1 MSHSPHPHTQGNPYH
16 LPPAARSTDPR
27 FFSNSP
33 QAGQAYAGSSASFS
47 NGGAQM
53 SPDESEQD
61 YAQLWST
68 SAAGGGAA
76 GGQPAS
82 NAGRAN
88 GKGKAASIKVKN
100 DLDEDDFGASENDT
114 ADGQPSGGGAGGE
127 GGEPEGGEVKK
138 KSTRGSRACQ
148 VCRKLKMR
156 CVGAEDPPCKRCR
169 TQGHEVSP
177 LLSLFQSAGNA
188 PQAGLFGC
196 WHASAISLDTVAV
209 R

>member
-1 MSHSPHPHTQGNPYH
+1 
-16 LPPAARSTDPR
+16 
-27 FFSNSP
+27 
-33 QAGQAYAGSSASFS
+33 
-47 NGGAQM
+47 M

-61 YAQLWST
+61 YAQHWST
-68 SAAGGGAA
+68 SAAGG
-76 GGQPAS
+76 QPATT
-82 NAGRAN
+82 AGRAN
-88 GKGKAASIKVKN
+88 GKGKAAAIKVKN

-127 GGEPEGGEVKK
+127 GGEPDGGEVKK

-169 TQGHEVSP
+169 TQGHEVSYRL
-177 LLSLFQSAGNA
+177 LLSPDRPAMR

-196 WHASAISLDTVAV
+196 WHASAILLGAVAV
-209 R
+209 G

>member
-1 MSHSPHPHTQGNPYH
+1 MSNSPHPHTQGNPYH
-16 LPPAARSTDPR
+16 LPPAPRSTDPR

-33 QAGQAYAGSSASFS
+33 QPGQAYAGSSASFS
-47 NGGAQM
+47 NGGPQL

-61 YAQLWST
+61 FAQHWST
-68 SAAGGGAA
+68 TAAGGA
-76 GGQPAS
+76 PAS
-82 NAGRAN
+82 TAGRAN
-88 GKGKAASIKVKN
+88 GKGKAAAIKVKN

-114 ADGQPSGGGAGGE
+114 ADGAPPGGGTGGE

-169 TQGHEVSP
+169 TQGHEVSHRLWLRSP
-177 LLSLFQSAGNA
+177 DNTPQRRSCLASLGHLACCS
-188 PQAGLFGC
+188 
-196 WHASAISLDTVAV
+196 D
-209 R
+209 